1 MIHPL
6 VEDLS
11 VLKDVEIE
19 NKLQDLSRKYF
30 QTQNPEVKYQMS
42 IFIDIYR
49 NELSLRRHRAIEQ
62 QYQKRDKDLDNL
74 IKVS

>member
-6 VEDLS
+6 TEDLS
-11 VLKDVEIE
+11 KLKDVEIE
-19 NKLQDLSRKYF
+19 NKLQDLSKKYF

-49 NELSLRRHRAIEQ
+49 NELSVRRLRAIEQ